1 MVDVLS
7 YDSLYDK
14 YRYKNLE
21 KIILNCNE
29 WKRLKFNQIY
39 FRIELG
45 RNQSNDFLIFKKK

>member
-1 MVDVLS
+1 MLDVLS

-21 KIILNCNE
+21 KIISNYNE

-45 RNQSNDFLIFKKK
+45 RNQSNDF